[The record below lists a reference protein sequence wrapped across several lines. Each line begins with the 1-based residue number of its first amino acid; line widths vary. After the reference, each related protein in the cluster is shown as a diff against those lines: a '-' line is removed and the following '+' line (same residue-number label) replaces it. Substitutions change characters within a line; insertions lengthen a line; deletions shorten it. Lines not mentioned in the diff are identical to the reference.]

1 MKNVVKRFRQM
12 WKDERGLG
20 TLEILLIIAVL
31 VGIALLFREEIF
43 EWVDKLLKRAGD
55 RIDDFDPSSP

>member
-1 MKNVVKRFRQM
+1 MRKVWKRFRQL

-31 VGIALLFREEIF
+31 VGIALLFREKIF
-43 EWVDKLLKRAGD
+43 EWVDMLLNRAGD
-55 RIDDFDPSSP
+55 RIQDFDPSSP